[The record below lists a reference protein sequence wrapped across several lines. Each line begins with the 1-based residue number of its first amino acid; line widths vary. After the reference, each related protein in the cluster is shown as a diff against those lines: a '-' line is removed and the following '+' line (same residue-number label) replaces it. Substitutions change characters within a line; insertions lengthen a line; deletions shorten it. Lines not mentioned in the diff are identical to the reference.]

1 MEAMSRRTI
10 EATVRRWTLTTTR
23 SPVRSV
29 AACTWAIEAEAIGM
43 RSNDTKTSARGRP
56 SSSSIVRRT
65 VAKRSGGTRSRRSWN
80 SSTSSSGKIPSPE
93 EMICPS
99 LM

>member
-1 MEAMSRRTI
+1 M
-10 EATVRRWTLTTTR
+10 
-23 SPVRSV
+23 
-29 AACTWAIEAEAIGM
+29 
-43 RSNDTKTSARGRP
+43 
-56 SSSSIVRRT
+56 VRRT
-65 VAKRSGGTRSRRSWN
+65 VAKGSGGTRSRRSRN